1 MNCFCLKNARI
12 LYFVSAILCYG
23 VQASAQVELKKAK
36 LEFTVYS
43 DSISIDSL
51 NNHLTSLKFAK
62 MTITKKNNSLHV
74 TCNPIFEQAT
84 IQTLIQK
91 GFTYEI
97 YPGVSLPS
105 SVTSPSSWYSSH
117 EIDTQ
122 ALRTIQ
128 ELPEI
133 SSLNLQP
140 DWFIWRKI
148 DSYYYLHIINK
159 HNSPAVSEQDIQKIT
174 IGLVDKKPVIEMTH
188 SPQGQKQFHDF
199 TKQNSNNY
207 TAIFIQ
213 NNIILYPKIIDV
225 INNPNIWIT
234 GMLEESELKK
244 MIALLFFHPYWQQIQ
259 IVSCK
264 I

>member
-1 MNCFCLKNARI
+1 MNRFCYKNARI
-12 LYFVSAILCYG
+12 LCFVVALLCYG
-23 VQASAQVELKKAK
+23 FHASGQVELKKAK
-36 LEFTVYS
+36 LEFTVHS

-62 MTITKKNNSLHV
+62 MTITKKNNSIHV

-133 SSLNLQP
+133 SSLNLQS

-148 DSYYYLHIINK
+148 DSYFYLHIINK
-159 HNSPAVSEQDIQKIT
+159 HNSPAVSEQNIQKIS
-174 IGLVDKKPVIEMTH
+174 IGLVEEKPVIEMTH
-188 SPQGQKQFHDF
+188 SPQGQQQFHDF
-199 TKQNSNNY
+199 TKQNINNY
-207 TAIFIQ
+207 TAILIQ
-213 NNIILYPKIIDV
+213 NQIVLYPYIIDV
-225 INNPNIWIT
+225 IDNQSVWIT
-234 GMLEESELKK
+234 GLLEDSELKK
-244 MIALLFFHPYWQQIQ
+244 MIALLFFHPYWQHIQ
-259 IVSCK
+259 IENCK